1 MVSSPIILKFQE
13 KSLSR
18 VKGEFFKDQLI
29 TLCSLFS
36 CSDGKIYDAYVIYPR
51 SCKTSPEGAS
61 SVEYFVH
68 QILPDVLENKCGY
81 NLCIYG
87 RDLLPGQGKLIHS
100 HQGQK
105 LSFFRKLSDE
115 LLDQELRSL
124 FQVLG
129 PELLNISPEEGST
142 SFLLLSPSPL

>member
-1 MVSSPIILKFQE
+1 M
-13 KSLSR
+13 
-18 VKGEFFKDQLI
+18 
-29 TLCSLFS
+29 
-36 CSDGKIYDAYVIYPR
+36 
-51 SCKTSPEGAS
+51 
-61 SVEYFVH
+61 EYFVH

-87 RDLLPGQGKLIHS
+87 RDLLPGQGKLMHS

-105 LSFFRKLSDE
+105 LSFFRELSDE

-129 PELLNISPEEGST
+129 PELLNVSPEEGST

>member
-1 MVSSPIILKFQE
+1 M
-13 KSLSR
+13 
-18 VKGEFFKDQLI
+18 
-29 TLCSLFS
+29 
-36 CSDGKIYDAYVIYPR
+36 
-51 SCKTSPEGAS
+51 
-61 SVEYFVH
+61 EYFVH

-87 RDLLPGQGKLIHS
+87 RDLLPGQGKLIHN

-105 LSFFRKLSDE
+105 LSFLRKLSDE
-115 LLDQELRSL
+115 LLDQELQSL

-142 SFLLLSPSPL
+142 SSFLLLSPSPL